1 MINGKIIYSH
11 VSIVLKILY
20 FRQISDGKQIIFI
33 IFTPFIISNHCLQH
47 VLLVQFHLRH
57 SNGVKCLKLGS
68 ADIELWRSEK
78 KPPAPAEVFRFV
90 FLLRHV
96 KTTIIWSKNGF
107 CWYYRRNHKAL
118 RMIKHIFFC
127 ISIGSVYHCVYQTL
141 NIN

>member
-68 ADIELWRSEK
+68 ADIELWRSE
-78 KPPAPAEVFRFV
+78 R
-90 FLLRHV
+90 
-96 KTTIIWSKNGF
+96 KTTRSGRSFPI
-107 CWYYRRNHKAL
+107 R
-118 RMIKHIFFC
+118 
-127 ISIGSVYHCVYQTL
+127 ISTSSCQDDNNLKQKWLLLILPRKS
-141 NIN
+141 